1 MVRKAKLGYYNI
13 LNHHNVSDNK
23 TFWKTVTPFFTEK
36 VVNHDGVLLVE
47 KNKTISDNDE
57 ISQKVN
63 NFFADIVKN
72 LNIPQ
77 YEDYLVNTDDIDDPI
92 LRAKV
97 NFKNHQSI
105 QLIKCHYENKSNT
118 FCFSNI
124 THCEIEKDI

>member
-1 MVRKAKLGYYNI
+1 M
-13 LNHHNVSDNK
+13 SDNK
-23 TFWKTVTPFFTEK
+23 TFWKTVKPFFTEK

-105 QLIKCHYENKSNT
+105 QLI
-118 FCFSNI
+118 
-124 THCEIEKDI
+124 